1 MEAYD
6 FLEYKNWAVAGS
18 VLNQDKYAYKI
29 FNRLKNKGY
38 NVVGIKPGTEEKD
51 VFSNI
56 KDIPYKVEVL
66 DLCINPIKGLDIVKE
81 ASKIGINK
89 ILIQPGSGSSE
100 IINFCREN
108 NINAIEGCALV
119 ELSKL
124 V

>member
-1 MEAYD
+1 MKVYD
-6 FLEYKNWAVAGS
+6 FLDYKNWAVAGS
-18 VLNQDKYAYKI
+18 VLSEDKYAYKI
-29 FNRLKNKGY
+29 FNRLKEKGY
-38 NVVGIKPGTEEKD
+38 NVVGIKPGVEEKD
-51 VFSNI
+51 VFNNI
-56 KDIPYKVEVL
+56 RDIPYNIEVL

-81 ASKIGINK
+81 ASKLGINK
-89 ILIQPGSGSSE
+89 ILIQPGAESNE